1 MRNSVRI
8 AVLAGA
14 VAAGAAVAPAA
25 QATPEHDPV
34 VFVHG
39 IDAHGSDWDTMKSR
53 FMADGYRQDEL
64 LAFDYDSS
72 RSNADTAKQLGRFID
87 RARART
93 GSAKVDVV
101 AHSMGA
107 LSSRHWM
114 ESLPGNAAVDD
125 WVGLAAPNHGTDDA
139 YRCSS
144 AACQEMRPGSAF
156 LDELNAGDETPGAVH
171 YATLRSQCD
180 RALRPSDTTALAG
193 AQNLNAG
200 CIAHPDFPADPN
212 VYQQV
217 RDVVR

>member
-1 MRNSVRI
+1 MRNSLRI
-8 AVLAGA
+8 AVLFGA
-14 VAAGAAVAPAA
+14 VVAGAAVAPAA
-25 QATPEHDPV
+25 QATPERNPV

-53 FMADGYRQDEL
+53 FLADGYREDEL
-64 LAFDYDSS
+64 LTFDYDSS
-72 RSNADTAKQLGRFID
+72 RSNADTAKQLGRFVD
-87 RARART
+87 RARVRT
-93 GSAKVDVV
+93 GAVKVDVV

-107 LSSRHWM
+107 LNSRQWVN
-114 ESLPGNAAVDD
+114 SLSGNAAVDD

-144 AACQEMRPGSAF
+144 AACQEMRPGSQF
-156 LDELNAGDETPGAVH
+156 LGKLNAGDETPGAVH

-193 AQNLNAG
+193 AQNLDVG
-200 CIAHPDFPADPN
+200 CVAHPDFPADPS